1 MSLPAW
7 IARYVGIPYKPNGR
21 DLDGCDCY
29 GLLALVLWRE
39 FHCYVPP
46 VEPYPSAPDLTTEA
60 AARLSEDERIWL
72 PCMAPDPEPGDA
84 LLFRV
89 AGLPVHCGLYV
100 GDGRFLHT
108 QERCNAVA
116 ERMDGTRWRLRLHA
130 IYRHRD
136 MTPGRRA
143 AHA

>member
-7 IARYVGIPYKPNGR
+7 IARYVGIPYKVNGR

-46 VEPYPSAPDLTTEA
+46 VEPYPARPAEA
-60 AARLSEDERIWL
+60 ADVSARAVEDDRVWL
-72 PCMAPDPEPGDA
+72 PKMYADPEPGDA
-84 LLFRV
+84 LLFRL
-89 AGLPVHCGLYV
+89 AGLPIHCGVYV
-100 GDGRFLHT
+100 GEGRFLHT
-108 QERCNAVA
+108 QERCNAVV
-116 ERMDGTRWRLRLHA
+116 ERLDGPIWRRRLHA
-130 IYRHRD
+130 VYRHRD

-143 AHA
+143 AHE